1 MTRIKRLRV
10 FAFFVILAS
19 FILITFSCVREK
31 AEKEEPSAHALKTE
45 VPKEALIAE
54 LEQQIPRLMEK
65 AMIPG
70 LSIAVIREGEILW
83 AKGFGVKNVETKE
96 PVDESTVF
104 QAASLSKPV
113 FAYAVLQMVE
123 RGELKLDKPLIEY
136 VPESYIEKEFLK
148 GKIEDERLRKITARH
163 VLTHSPGFPNWR
175 PRGKPLT
182 IQFEPGEKFSYSGE
196 GFVYLQ
202 KVVEKM
208 TGLPLNE
215 FMIKHVFEPLK
226 MESSSYGWQD
236 RYDALFADHHN
247 ALMGTGERWKFEW
260 ANAASSLHTTASDY
274 ARFMNALL
282 NHQGLKAENMQN
294 FLNPHIKTSWDNA
307 DGLFWGL
314 GIGLQQSD
322 NGWAFWHW
330 GDNGEYRC
338 FALALEKQKMGV
350 VYFTNSYNGL
360 TISKDIVQL
369 AVGGEHPVFAASVMT
384 EYGTY
389 NSKEMQFVKIYKN
402 EGLNPALDYYHELKE
417 KSPEEK
423 IFGEDLVNGFG
434 YILLGAKKMD
444 DAIAI
449 FKMNVEAY
457 PDSANVYDS
466 LAEAYMEKGE
476 KDLAIKYYQK
486 SLKLNP
492 ENTNAIEKLK
502 ELQGK

>member
-1 MTRIKRLRV
+1 MKRLR
-10 FAFFVILAS
+10 AFTFFIILAS
-19 FILITFSCVREK
+19 LILITLSCAREK
-31 AEKEEPSAHALKTE
+31 AEKEETSAHALKTE

-54 LEQQIPRLMEK
+54 LEQQIPQLMEK

-70 LSIAVIREGEILW
+70 LSIAVIRDGEILW
-83 AKGFGVKNVETKE
+83 AKGFGVKHVETQE

-123 RGELKLDKPLIEY
+123 RGELELDKPLIEY

-175 PRGKPLT
+175 PRDKALT

-215 FMIKHVFEPLK
+215 FANKHVFEPLG
-226 MESSSYGWQD
+226 MENSSYGWQD
-236 RYDALFADHHN
+236 RYDDVFAEHHN
-247 ALMGTGERWKFEW
+247 ALMSTGERWKYKE
-260 ANAASSLHTTASDY
+260 ANAAASLHTTASDY
-274 ARFMNALL
+274 ARFMNAVL
-282 NHQGLKAENMQN
+282 NHQGLKVENMRN
-294 FLNPHIKTSWDNA
+294 FLNPHIKTSLENDEA
-307 DGLFWGL
+307 LFWGL

-330 GDNGEYRC
+330 GDNGEYKC
-338 FALALEKQKMGV
+338 FALAFREQKIGV
-350 VYFTNSYNGL
+350 AYFTNSYNGL

-384 EYGTY
+384 RYGTY
-389 NSKEMQFVKIYKN
+389 DSQEMQFVKIYKN

-423 IFGEDLVNGFG
+423 IFDEDVVNGFG
-434 YILLGAKKMD
+434 YILLRAEKVD

-449 FKMNVEAY
+449 FKMNAEAY
-457 PDSANVYDS
+457 PDSSNVYDS
-466 LAEAYMEKGE
+466 LAEAYMKKGE

-486 SLKLNP
+486 SLELNP
-492 ENTNAIEKLK
+492 ENANATEKLK
-502 ELQGK
+502 QLQQN